1 MGVPYLSAEWADEI
15 TRAANDDPEFLAALR
30 GQAASMTTTVTG
42 APSGEDVTYVMASTG
57 QAFHVR
63 LGAPEQPTDAEFR
76 PPYEIAV
83 GLANGSL
90 TAPRAMMT
98 GKVRTSGDL
107 RKVRALAPAM
117 RRLAALGDAIGVAY

>member
-1 MGVPYLSAEWADEI
+1 MGIVYLSAEWADEL

-42 APSGEDVTYVMASTG
+42 APSGGEVTYVMASTG

-63 LGAPEQPTDAEFR
+63 LGAPEQPSDAEFR
-76 PPYEIAV
+76 TPYEIAV
-83 GLANGSL
+83 GLADGSL

-107 RKVRALAPAM
+107 RRVMALAPAM
-117 RRLAALGDAIGVAY
+117 KRLAAIGEKVGVAY

>member
-1 MGVPYLSAEWADEI
+1 MGLPYLSAEWADEI
-15 TRAANDDPEFLAALR
+15 TRAANDDPDFLAALR
-30 GQAASMTTTVTG
+30 GQSASMTTTVTG
-42 APSGEDVTYVMASTG
+42 TPSGEDVTYVMASTG

-76 PPYEIAV
+76 TPYAIAV

-107 RKVRALAPAM
+107 RKVMALAPAM
-117 RRLAALGDAIGVAY
+117 KRLAALGDAIGVAY